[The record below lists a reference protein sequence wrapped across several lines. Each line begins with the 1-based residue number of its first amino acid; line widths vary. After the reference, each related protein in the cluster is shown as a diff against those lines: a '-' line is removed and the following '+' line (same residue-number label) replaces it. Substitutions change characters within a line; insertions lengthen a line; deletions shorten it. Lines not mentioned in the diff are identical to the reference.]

1 MSRPRILIADDE
13 QHIVSVLSM
22 TLRRRGYEVLT
33 ADNGEKALDLAG
45 AFEID
50 LAIVDQ
56 TMPGMSGIELADRL
70 DAVIP
75 VMLVTARPQLT
86 EHDYDRIAAVIH
98 KPFSPKDLV
107 AQVESLIG
115 QANQPREQSA

>member
-33 ADNGEKALDLAG
+33 ADNGEKALELAG

-50 LAIVDQ
+50 LSIVDQ

-70 DAVIP
+70 DPSIP
-75 VMLVTARPQLT
+75 VLLVTARPQLS
-86 EHDYDRIAAVIH
+86 EADYDRIAEVIH

-107 AQVESLIG
+107 AKVESLIG